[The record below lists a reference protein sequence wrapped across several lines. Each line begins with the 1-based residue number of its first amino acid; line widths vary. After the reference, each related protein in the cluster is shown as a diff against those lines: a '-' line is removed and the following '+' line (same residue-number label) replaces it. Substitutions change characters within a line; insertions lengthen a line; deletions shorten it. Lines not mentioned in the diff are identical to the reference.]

1 MSFILLVLAI
11 VSAIHIVIPWVYY
24 VTMKRMAEKG
34 SWNLSLS
41 DNYKPTVTI
50 IVATYNEANVIVNKL
65 KNLEELDYP
74 KDELEVIVVDSAST
88 DGTAGIA
95 KTYIRESELPFKTL
109 ILEESQ
115 RGGKAMA
122 LNYALQHASGDII
135 ATSDADCL
143 WTPDSLRN
151 AIRYFSDP
159 SVAAVCGQEVP
170 INSNESS
177 ATRTESQ
184 HRELFNYI
192 RIGESKINSTIV
204 FEGALALYK
213 RELLQRFDESC
224 DDSGSALNLVQ
235 KGYRTIM
242 VPDAFFLNPFPSAW
256 NLKIAKKTRRAQHL
270 IEVWWRCLKLDAKR
284 KLKLHAWIGRIN
296 VFLYIL
302 NPLLFPIFIFTLFL
316 LLLEYPVLALA
327 IPLMVL
333 IPKTR
338 DLSVLYITNY
348 LFLLIAIFREARGKK
363 QIIWEK

>member
-1 MSFILLVLAI
+1 MSFVLFVLAI
-11 VSAIHIVIPWVYY
+11 FSAVHIIIPCVYY
-24 VTMKRMAEKG
+24 VIMKRIAEKG

-41 DNYKPTVTI
+41 DNYQPTATV

-65 KNLEELDYP
+65 QNLEEVDYP
-74 KDELEVIVVDSAST
+74 KGKLEVIIVDSAST
-88 DGTAGIA
+88 DRTASIA
-95 KTYIRESELPFKTL
+95 KTYITKNELSFNTL
-109 ILEESQ
+109 ILEENQ
-115 RGGKAMA
+115 RGGKATA

-143 WTPDSLRN
+143 WTPDSFRN
-151 AIRYFSDP
+151 AIRYLSDP

-170 INSNESS
+170 INSNETL

-184 HRELFNYI
+184 HRQLFNYI

-242 VPDAFFLNPFPSAW
+242 IPDAFFLNPFPSAW

-270 IEVWWRCLKLDAKR
+270 IEVWWRYLKLNAKR

-296 VFLYIL
+296 IFLYIL
-302 NPLLFPIFIFTLFL
+302 NPLLFPIFIFTLLL
-316 LLLEYPVLALA
+316 LLLECPALALA
-327 IPLMVL
+327 IPLMMLV
-333 IPKTR
+333 PKTR
-338 DLSVLYITNY
+338 DLSVLYVTNY